1 MQVAKQISAENRDV
15 AGFVTAL
22 YVPPQLD
29 DKTPADLRDA
39 HDYYLTPRAQH
50 PRAEDKILVRSVAA
64 GYEFWCI
71 LSGRS
76 VLEAAYAADC
86 GGQG

>member
-15 AGFVTAL
+15 AESMTAL

-29 DKTPADLRDA
+29 DKTPADLRDG

-50 PRAEDKILVRSVAA
+50 PRAENKILVRSVPLVMN
-64 GYEFWCI
+64 FWCI
-71 LSGRS
+71 LSG
-76 VLEAAYAADC
+76 
-86 GGQG
+86 